1 MVTIDALLYKSGSDD
16 FHARIDQMVSKAH
29 HSHSPSLASDS
40 QDVHRAILV
49 VQRWKPLAR
58 LVEMP

>member
-29 HSHSPSLASDS
+29 HSPSLASDS